1 MLLNIQG
8 VQRDEKFAL
17 FENYVCQLGEKKP
30 HLIAVTEHWLGPFEA
45 KHFDIKGYKAVAHF
59 GRKNGRGGTLI
70 MSRTTS
76 PFNCKKI
83 KTKSFPTHFETS
95 GCEMKVEGVAIR
107 LLVVYR
113 PSNKECNA
121 AMGTF
126 FERLENL
133 ITENLAP
140 NRELIV
146 LGDLNVNLLEG
157 NRSEAGN
164 KLLSI
169 CQGYG
174 LALMNEN
181 TPTREMNGSKSM
193 IDHIF
198 CSLDC
203 KTDFAVEQVE
213 FSDHKAVHCELNIQ
227 VEEPRDTFA
236 WTRIYS
242 EENWESFERRIK
254 RISWNDVYEAQ
265 DVDDKSEIYMEKLI
279 RVFNDSFPKQRIVK
293 KANQIGK
300 ARLPEM
306 TKMRKDE
313 LRQLGERIR
322 EEKKREMQ
330 KQTREGTS
338 YVKPENI
345 IRLEREYKS
354 LQNYVGFLINDAARV
369 QNDTRMSKAK
379 NKSQMAWRIIKEN
392 KGETRES
399 TNKLEEI
406 LVNGEKEKD
415 IGKIANHLCTKFME
429 PDQELNQEQIESC
442 LKNIPAVTSRFKLR
456 KKLTSPGEMYKIIK
470 ELPNKNSAGWD
481 GLSINVMKRIA
492 QEIVTPLSDIANASF
507 VQGKFPKNMKRGIL
521 IPVFKNKGEETDLA
535 NYRPIAMTSTS
546 AKILEKCFLIRMD
559 EYFNENDLLADGQHG
574 FRKGRS
580 TVTALFEMSTN
591 IYEAMEN
598 KEKVNMHLYDFSNAY
613 GCLVP
618 EILIHKLKRYGFE
631 DEALSWIESFLVR
644 RTQVVQIQRLNEE
657 RMRETI
663 ESEIME
669 CSMGVPQG
677 TVLGPMG
684 FLTYDN
690 DFALAIVLCCLIMFA
705 DDATALVKGDSE
717 KEVNVKSQQVNE
729 DVRKFTEQN
738 CLRLNAGKTKIL
750 QIHTAQTK
758 LKEKP
763 LVILNEEEVEVVS
776 SSKVLGVI
784 MTDTMNWSEQCQAVC
799 GKLRSVTYLFVK
811 MRQRVSKSMLRQ
823 TYFAYVQSQILYSLV
838 IWGGSPHLKEV
849 AVAQKRVLR
858 AMAGRRYWKWQ
869 TALESCRPLFTELD
883 ILPVFSLYVL
893 ECAKFARNNP
903 EKFKKNS
910 EVENNLTRGTRN
922 KPVRENDLFVKSVR
936 LTQSAQNPLI
946 MVARIYNKLPEDLKS
961 DEDDKNFVKRLKKI
975 LKDNVFYDIHE
986 FMMFEFD

>member
-17 FENYVCQLGEKKP
+17 FENYVCQLGNKKP
-30 HLIAVTEHWLGPFEA
+30 HVIAVTEHWLCPFEA
-45 KHFDIKGYKAVAHF
+45 KHFDIKGYKVIAHF

-70 MSRTTS
+70 MRRTTS
-76 PFNCKKI
+76 PFSCKKV
-83 KTKSFPTHFETS
+83 KTKSYPKQFETS
-95 GCEMKVEGVAIR
+95 GCEIKVDGVAIR
-107 LLVVYR
+107 LLSVYR
-113 PSNKECNA
+113 PSNKESNA
-121 AMGTF
+121 AMGNF

-133 ITENLAP
+133 IMENLAP
-140 NRELIV
+140 NRELIL
-146 LGDLNVNLLEG
+146 LGDLNINLLEG
-157 NRSEAGN
+157 DRNDDGN
-164 KLLSI
+164 KLLRI

-174 LALMNEN
+174 MALMNEN
-181 TPTREMNGSKSM
+181 TPTREMNGSKSL

-203 KTDFAVEQVE
+203 KTDFEVKEVD
-213 FSDHKAVHCELNIQ
+213 FSDHKAVHCELNVK
-227 VEEPRDTFA
+227 VEEPSDTFV

-242 EENWESFERRIK
+242 NENWETFEKRVK
-254 RISWNDVYEAQ
+254 RINWSEVYEAQ
-265 DVDDKSEIYMEKLI
+265 DVDDKSEIYMDKLI
-279 RVFNDSFPKQRIVK
+279 KVFNDSFPKQRTVK

-306 TKMRKDE
+306 TKLRKDE
-313 LRQLGERIR
+313 LRQLGEKIK
-322 EEKKREMQ
+322 EEKKREQ
-330 KQTREGTS
+330 QIQLRAGNS

-345 IRLEREYKS
+345 SRLEREYKT
-354 LQNYVGFLINDAARV
+354 LQNYVGFLLNDAARAE
-369 QNDTRMSKAK
+369 NDSRMSKAK
-379 NKSQMAWRIIKEN
+379 SKSKMAWKIIKEN
-392 KGETRES
+392 KGEYQDE

-415 IGKIANHLCTKFME
+415 IGKIANHMCSKFME
-429 PDQELNQEQIESC
+429 PEQVLSEEQIESC
-442 LKNIPAVTSRFKLR
+442 LKNIPTVISRFILR

-470 ELPNKNSAGWD
+470 ELPNKNSSGWD
-481 GLSINVMKRIA
+481 GMSINVMKKIA

-507 VQGKFPKNMKRGIL
+507 VQGKFPKNMKHAIL
-521 IPVFKNKGEETDLA
+521 IPVFKKKGEETDVA

-559 EYFNENDLLADGQHG
+559 DYFNENDLLASGQHG

-580 TVTALFEMSTN
+580 TVTALFEMCTN
-591 IYEAMEN
+591 IYESLEN
-598 KEKVNMHLYDFSNAY
+598 KEKLNMHLYDFSNAY

-618 EILIHKLKRYGFE
+618 EILVQKLKRYGFE
-631 DEALSWIESFLVR
+631 EEALSWIESFLVR
-644 RTQVVQIQRLNEE
+644 RTQVVRIQHLSEKK
-657 RMRETI
+657 MRETI

-705 DDATALVKGDSE
+705 DDATALVKGESE
-717 KEVNVKSQQVNE
+717 REANVKSQQVNE
-729 DVRKFTEQN
+729 DVMKFSEQN

-750 QIHTAQTK
+750 QMHTAQTK

-763 LVILNEEEVEVVS
+763 LVTLNDEEVEVVN

-811 MRQRVSKSMLRQ
+811 MRQRVSKTMLRQ

-838 IWGGSPHLKEV
+838 IWGGSPHLKDV
-849 AVAQKRVLR
+849 AIAQKRVLR

-869 TALESCRPLFTELD
+869 TPLESCRPLFTELD

-893 ECAKFARNNP
+893 ECAKFARKNP
-903 EKFKKNS
+903 EKFQKNS

-922 KPVRENDLFVKSVR
+922 KPVRENDLFVKPVR
-936 LTQSAQNPLI
+936 LNQSAQNPLI
-946 MVARIYNKLPEDLKS
+946 MVARIYNKLPEELKS
-961 DEDDKNFVKRLKKI
+961 DEDDKSFVKRLKKI
-975 LKDNVFYDIHE
+975 LRDNVFYDIHE
-986 FMMFEFD
+986 FMMYEFD